1 MWYYHFTGT
10 KQDLVVL
17 QASQAAFLLAAAAMT
32 ITATTNDFKQSR
44 SLI

>member
-1 MWYYHFTGT
+1 MKYYFPKSTS
-10 KQDLVVL
+10 QDLIVL
-17 QASQAAFLLAAAAMT
+17 QVSQAALLLAAAAMT